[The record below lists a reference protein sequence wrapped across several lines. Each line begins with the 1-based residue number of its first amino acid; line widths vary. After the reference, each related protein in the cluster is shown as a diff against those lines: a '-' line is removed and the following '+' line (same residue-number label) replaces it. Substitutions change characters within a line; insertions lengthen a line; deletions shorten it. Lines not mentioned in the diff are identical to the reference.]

1 MKNAGPGWDGI
12 SARIVKLS
20 YKYFLV
26 PLVHI
31 CTLSLIHGVFP
42 NELKI
47 AKVIPLYKGG
57 NARLFVNYRPVSV
70 LSIFSKIYE
79 RLMYNR
85 LSEFIELNDILYRLQ
100 FGFRKRHSTSVA
112 LMVLTD
118 KITKALNDG
127 EYVLGVFLVKAFDL
141 VNHEILLRKLYC
153 YGIRGVAHDWLKSYL
168 SNRYQYVVYNEVES
182 SRKKITCGVPQGSI
196 LGLLLFLIYIND
208 MASVSDALYPI
219 LFADDSNVFLS
230 GRNCNNLISTMNF
243 ELVKIT
249 EWLESNRLSL
259 NVSKT
264 HYMLFKSK
272 GMHVPITTE
281 DVLIKGVKIDYV
293 RKTKFLGV
301 MVDDMLSWGD
311 HIQYIRG
318 KICKGLSI
326 ICKTRKFVNK
336 QTLITLYYCF
346 IYPYLTYSIEVWGL
360 TFKTYLTKLMTLQ
373 KKIVRIVGLA
383 DRNAHTDPLFQE
395 YKIMQLMKIHAYK
408 VALAMYQVKL
418 HHAPLVF
425 VELFQENE
433 QVHPHNTRQSD
444 HFHVPAVNT
453 DYMKRC
459 IRYKGVI
466 IWNYVS
472 KHVTY
477 DCSFISFKKALKHWI
492 LLDTSHFI
500 NDNIN

>member
-1 MKNAGPGWDGI
+1 MNTIPNESTLIGLFYTDITDHYPIFYIDRKNVSSDVPSRKKRIYNDRNVRKFVDCLAALDWSNVLDCTDPQDSYSYFHCQISTIYNKCFPIKTYFSSYSNRKPWLTNSIKIAIKKKNELWSKYKRYRSAHLETQYYDYKRILQKIIRYTEKEYYDQMFEENRNNIVKSWKIVRSIINKKQTTSNSGSFCINNRNEQNKDLIANGFNEFYVNIGPALAGKIPTGKSDPITYIKNGISNTIFLRPVNEAEVEDILKSLKNAGPGWDGI

-127 EYVLGVFLVKAFDL
+127 EYVLGVFLDFSKAFDL

-168 SNRYQYVVYNEVES
+168 SNRYQYVVYNEVGS

-196 LGLLLFLIYIND
+196 LGPLLFWYIS
-208 MASVSDALYPI
+208 MIWPVYLMHYILYCLQMI
-219 LFADDSNVFLS
+219 LMYFWVDVIA
-230 GRNCNNLISTMNF
+230 
-243 ELVKIT
+243 IT
-249 EWLESNRLSL
+249 SYR
-259 NVSKT
+259 
-264 HYMLFKSK
+264 
-272 GMHVPITTE
+272 P
-281 DVLIKGVKIDYV
+281 
-293 RKTKFLGV
+293 
-301 MVDDMLSWGD
+301 
-311 HIQYIRG
+311 
-318 KICKGLSI
+318 
-326 ICKTRKFVNK
+326 
-336 QTLITLYYCF
+336 
-346 IYPYLTYSIEVWGL
+346 
-360 TFKTYLTKLMTLQ
+360 
-373 KKIVRIVGLA
+373 
-383 DRNAHTDPLFQE
+383 
-395 YKIMQLMKIHAYK
+395 
-408 VALAMYQVKL
+408 
-418 HHAPLVF
+418 
-425 VELFQENE
+425 
-433 QVHPHNTRQSD
+433 
-444 HFHVPAVNT
+444 
-453 DYMKRC
+453 
-459 IRYKGVI
+459 
-466 IWNYVS
+466 
-472 KHVTY
+472 
-477 DCSFISFKKALKHWI
+477 WI
-492 LLDTSHFI
+492 LI
-500 NDNIN
+500 W

>member
-1 MKNAGPGWDGI
+1 MKIAIKKKNELWSKYKRYRSAHLETQYYDYKRILQKIIRYTEKEYYDQMFEENRNNIVKSWKIVRSIINKKQTTSNSGSFCINNRNEQNKDLIANGFNEFYVNIGPALAGKIPTGKSDPITYIKNGISNTIFLRPVNEAEVEDILKSLKNAGPGWDGI

-127 EYVLGVFLVKAFDL
+127 EYVLGVFLDFSKAFDL

-182 SRKKITCGVPQGSI
+182 SRKKITCGVPQG
-196 LGLLLFLIYIND
+196 
-208 MASVSDALYPI
+208 
-219 LFADDSNVFLS
+219 
-230 GRNCNNLISTMNF
+230 
-243 ELVKIT
+243 
-249 EWLESNRLSL
+249 
-259 NVSKT
+259 
-264 HYMLFKSK
+264 
-272 GMHVPITTE
+272 
-281 DVLIKGVKIDYV
+281 
-293 RKTKFLGV
+293 
-301 MVDDMLSWGD
+301 
-311 HIQYIRG
+311 
-318 KICKGLSI
+318 
-326 ICKTRKFVNK
+326 
-336 QTLITLYYCF
+336 
-346 IYPYLTYSIEVWGL
+346 
-360 TFKTYLTKLMTLQ
+360 
-373 KKIVRIVGLA
+373 
-383 DRNAHTDPLFQE
+383 
-395 YKIMQLMKIHAYK
+395 
-408 VALAMYQVKL
+408 
-418 HHAPLVF
+418 
-425 VELFQENE
+425 
-433 QVHPHNTRQSD
+433 
-444 HFHVPAVNT
+444 
-453 DYMKRC
+453 
-459 IRYKGVI
+459 
-466 IWNYVS
+466 
-472 KHVTY
+472 
-477 DCSFISFKKALKHWI
+477 
-492 LLDTSHFI
+492 
-500 NDNIN
+500 